1 MKKTLMAAVAV
12 LAFGAFDAKADTSVQ
27 LTMNGSMPQACE
39 IEQYGDFRLQGL
51 DLESTAQTS
60 AASISL
66 DCNYQGTASVEF
78 SSANNGALVSGNNSI
93 PYTASLS
100 GGLLNDV
107 SLATPQTATGFP
119 TSVGRVSRGFSITL
133 NPPAVVPA
141 GAYEDVVT
149 AVVTTN

>member
-12 LAFGAFDAKADTSVQ
+12 LAFGAFDAKADTNVQ
-27 LTMNGSMPQACE
+27 LTMNGSMPQACD
-39 IEQYGDFRLQGL
+39 IEQYGDFRLQNL
-51 DLESTAQTS
+51 DLESTAQTD

-66 DCNYQGTASVEF
+66 DCNYQGTASVQF

-100 GGLLNDV
+100 GLLSDV
-107 SLATPQTATGFP
+107 SLATPQTATDFP
-119 TSVGRVSRGFSITL
+119 TSVGRVSRGFSISL

-141 GAYEDVVT
+141 GSYQDVVT
-149 AVVTTN
+149 ATVTTN